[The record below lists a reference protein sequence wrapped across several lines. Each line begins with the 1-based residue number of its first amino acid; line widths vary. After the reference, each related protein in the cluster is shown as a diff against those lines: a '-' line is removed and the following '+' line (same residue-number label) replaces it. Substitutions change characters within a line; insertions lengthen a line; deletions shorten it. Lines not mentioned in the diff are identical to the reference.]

1 MKKQSVKRLRTRWK
15 IGPDTDSEQSLQ
27 KSNAACPIGYQAVSG
42 SELYSL
48 AMSVGDGCVPCTSK
62 ACRC

>member
-27 KSNAACPIGYQAVSG
+27 KSNAACPTGVDPLGGAHPPVF
-42 SELYSL
+42 
-48 AMSVGDGCVPCTSK
+48 
-62 ACRC
+62 